1 MTCYIQKT
9 IKTLQKA
16 VRTNKQTEQ
25 SWRLQMNIQKPVAF
39 LYTKYEH
46 SERGIQKTGPSTVTS
61 KYST

>member
-25 SWRLQMNIQKPVAF
+25 SWRIQMNIQKPVAF
-39 LYTKYEH
+39 LYTK
-46 SERGIQKTGPSTVTS
+46 
-61 KYST
+61 